1 MASVVAAIDLFLICN
16 MYHETDIT
24 DIFNS
29 YLASYKSIDIAESAF
44 KHDLSENVELKAA
57 YKEWCH
63 EVGSSEKRGFSDYCE
78 EYLDRQ
84 NEVWNSLHDFDNEE

>member
-1 MASVVAAIDLFLICN
+1 
-16 MYHETDIT
+16 MYNNADIT
-24 DIFNS
+24 AIFNS
-29 YLASYKSIDIAESAF
+29 YLTNHKSIDIAERAF
-44 KHDLSENVELKAA
+44 KHDLSEDPELKQA

-84 NEVWNSLHDFDNEE
+84 NEVWDSLNDFDNEE